1 MIKINKDFEQIP
13 ASLLSPL
20 TKKRLKEIIDNQGYK
35 QEAIYRTRYAHK
47 DIKEALESIYHH
59 KCAFCET
66 KSEVLEVEHFRNK
79 AGENAYYWLVYSWDN
94 LLLACKMCNSYKSSQ
109 FEILGERVAFDVKDI
124 QSIHSLGDKYDEK
137 EQPKLINPEKEDIE
151 QLLIF
156 QKNGKIDSK
165 DNRVAY
171 TIKTCQLNRKKLK
184 NERKRLY
191 DKLHKKIQAKQFE
204 FLKTKDKKH
213 LIKAKAT
220 REDFESDTQDTED
233 LNTEFLAFRR
243 YILKNWE

>member
-35 QEAIYRTRYAHK
+35 QEAIYRTRYAHR

-109 FEILGERVAFDVKDI
+109 FEILGERVAFDVKDV
-124 QSIHSLGDKYDEK
+124 QSIHSLGDKYDEQ
-137 EQPKLINPEKEDIE
+137 EQPKLINPEKEAIEDI
-151 QLLIF
+151 LIF
-156 QKNGKIDSK
+156 KQDGTITSSDE
-165 DNRVAY
+165 RIQY

-184 NERKRLY
+184 NKRKRVY
-191 DKLHKKIQAKQFE
+191 DKLAKKILAKYYEYKRTGNKEHF
-204 FLKTKDKKH
+204 F
-213 LIKAKAT
+213 KAKGT
-220 REDFESDTQDTED
+220 KEDFIEDTED